1 MKRIWLSMVLGMALL
16 AGGADAKE
24 PDRIT
29 VGAVPSLPGAPLYI
43 AIDKGYFKEYGLSV
57 EAQPVGSSGDL
68 AAMLASGRLQAIS
81 GAPSVG
87 LFNTVDKGLPLEIIM
102 SGARSPY
109 NQAIMLRSEL
119 KGVVNTPADLKGRT
133 IATNNRGSVTMYQI
147 SKVLEAGGLSLKD
160 VTVKF
165 MPFSQMPVALD
176 TGAVDAAMM
185 ISPSIE
191 VAEEKKFAFRWINP
205 DDVIKVK
212 PTDIALMQINT
223 DWAAANPDAAYK
235 FVLAL
240 MRARRDYCDAYHF
253 GPNRQEV
260 VRMMA
265 RYTKINDE
273 KFIDRISWTA
283 IDPDGRVAER
293 SLMAIQ
299 DFFLEQGLIARKHAF
314 SKMVNTSLIERAAEE
329 LGPYKPARD
338 DGREGCR

>member
-1 MKRIWLSMVLGMALL
+1 MRKILLSTVLGTFLL
-16 AGGADAKE
+16 SGVVLAQE
-24 PDRIT
+24 SSRIM
-29 VGAVPSLPGAPLYI
+29 VGAVPSLPGAPIHI
-43 AIDKGYFKEYGLSV
+43 AIEKGYFKEYGLTV
-57 EAQPVGSSGDL
+57 EAQPIGSSGDL
-68 AAMLASGRLQAIS
+68 AAMLAAGKLQAIS

-109 NQAIMLRSEL
+109 NQAIMLRTEL
-119 KGVVNTPADLKGRT
+119 KDVVKTPADLKGRT

-147 SKVLEAGGLSLKD
+147 SKVLGSGGLSLKD
-160 VTVKF
+160 VTIKF
-165 MPFSQMPVALD
+165 MPFSQMPVALN

-191 VAEEKKFAFRWINP
+191 VAEEKKFAIRWINP
-205 DDVIKVK
+205 DDVIDVK

-223 DWAAANPDAAYK
+223 DWAKAHPKAAYS

-253 GPNRQEV
+253 GPNRPEI

-265 RYTKINDE
+265 KYTKINDE
-273 KFIDRISWTA
+273 RFIDRISWTA
-283 IDPDGRVAER
+283 IDPDGKVSEP

-299 DFFLEQGLIARKHAF
+299 DFFFEQGLISRKHPY
-314 SKMVNTSLIERAAEE
+314 SKMVNTSLIERAAKE
-329 LGPYKPARD
+329 LGPYKLAHD